1 MEIKPKSKPENSP
14 CKVQI
19 ITAQVGKVRI
29 TFKGVCQKTN
39 KQLLSQR
46 TLSYTTSKGGRTGG
60 AQPAS
65 GGLLVL

>member
-19 ITAQVGKVRI
+19 ITAEVGKVRI

-39 KQLLSQR
+39 
-46 TLSYTTSKGGRTGG
+46 SYSARE
-60 AQPAS
+60 
-65 GGLLVL
+65 L